1 MDGDNKENLPGN
13 EPKQAIVTEKLFGQC
28 FELQKLEDNALI
40 PVGGGSIFSDETNIN
55 VVGDFENLQNTLQE
69 MHDSASKYNLPEL
82 KKWLESQGI
91 EIDEKLFATLFAF
104 QKILGK
110 RYPINQEGQPAREQ
124 SYTQAK
130 RKEVK
135 LSELFASNTAA
146 CAEIAALAQYYLQH
160 EGVTSKFF
168 SGDVLWD
175 KQHEF
180 SEKHSFIV
188 IPLEDQTYIFDP
200 ANPTATTQG
209 VFPSIWVTKPSF
221 DEEVRKGQKRFVT
234 ATNILSKKE
243 AFYGVNNGTNVSEA
257 NVV

>member
-1 MDGDNKENLPGN
+1 MDGDNKEDLPN
-13 EPKQAIVTEKLFGQC
+13 SEPKQAAVTEKLFGQC
-28 FELQKLEDNALI
+28 FEIQRLEDNALI
-40 PVGGGSIFSDETNIN
+40 PIGGGSIFSDEINVN
-55 VVGDFENLQNTLQE
+55 VVGDFKSLQDALQE
-69 MHDSASKYNLPEL
+69 MHDSANKYNLPEL
-82 KKWLESQGI
+82 KKWLESQGV

-104 QKILGK
+104 QKILEK
-110 RYPINQEGQPAREQ
+110 RYPINQEGQTARER
-124 SYTQAK
+124 SYVQAK
-130 RKEVK
+130 QKEVK
-135 LSELFASNTAA
+135 LSELFANNTVA

-160 EGVTSKFF
+160 EGVTSEFF

-188 IPLEDQTYIFDP
+188 IPLEGQTYIFDS
-200 ANPTATTQG
+200 ANPTTTTQG
-209 VFPSIWVTKPSF
+209 VFPSIYITKPSF

-257 NVV
+257 NIV